1 MEGSQSNSIL
11 VAGYPGT
18 GKTTYLA
25 ALWYVL
31 NHTDEINT
39 QYKLHRLYGD
49 DTYLNAIVDDWI
61 SYREVERTKMS
72 QEADISMEIED
83 TETGSAFRLAFPDL
97 SGERFRQQFE
107 ERHCTDDYASLVRA
121 SQGCLLFIH
130 CGQITSPTS
139 IVDAQP
145 TIAALTEAN
154 DNGDA
159 SSVDVNSSEELELW
173 EKKLSP
179 TQVKYVDLLQFIL
192 HISSPSVPIRLAIV
206 LSAWDLVQALQ
217 RSPASF
223 ISDRLPLLQ
232 QFLQANDDKL
242 QFQVF
247 GVSAQGIDLNDEK
260 KINQFAD
267 DKLKPADRI
276 IVCAGTSLDV
286 SNDITMPIKWT
297 I

>member
-1 MEGSQSNSIL
+1 MDGSQLKSVL
-11 VAGYPGT
+11 VVGYPGA

-61 SYREVERTKMS
+61 SYKEVERTKMS
-72 QEADISMEIED
+72 QEPDIGMEIED

-107 ERHCTDDYASLVRA
+107 ERHCTEDYASLVRA

-130 CGQITSPTS
+130 CGQITRPTR
-139 IVDAQP
+139 IADAQP
-145 TIAALTEAN
+145 TIAILTEAN
-154 DNGDA
+154 ERGDA
-159 SSVDVNSSEELELW
+159 LSEDVDSPEKPELW
-173 EKKLSP
+173 EPNMSP

-192 HISSPSVPIRLAIV
+192 HISNQSDPIRLAII
-206 LSAWDLVQALQ
+206 LSAWDLVQGLQ
-217 RSPASF
+217 RSPVSL
-223 ISDRLPLLQ
+223 ISEHLPLLH
-232 QFLQANDDKL
+232 QFLQANDGKL
-242 QFQVF
+242 QTQVY

-260 KINQFAD
+260 KMSQFAD
-267 DKLKPADRI
+267 NKLKPSDRI
-276 IVCAGTSLDV
+276 IVCADKSLDV
-286 SNDITMPIKWT
+286 SHDITMPMKWV